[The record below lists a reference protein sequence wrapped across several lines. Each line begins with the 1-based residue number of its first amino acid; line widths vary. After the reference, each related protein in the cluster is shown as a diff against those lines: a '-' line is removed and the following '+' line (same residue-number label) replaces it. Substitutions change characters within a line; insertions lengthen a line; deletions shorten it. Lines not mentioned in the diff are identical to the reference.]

1 MKYLLV
7 NLAILLLTKSAM
19 TTAVGSQ
26 QQVLNRYLGNWRSDI
41 TLNSSLLVPETRQL
55 SETHNVQWVL
65 DGHILQEL
73 TSQGDKETALTLKRY
88 NQQRT
93 EFEMWSIQSS
103 GESSYWIG
111 NWKKKSK
118 TLTWEYVDFGTG
130 VAGELVEH
138 FTAEKER
145 SSTLV
150 MKDKK
155 GKLLL
160 DIKVK
165 HILLPSY

>member
-1 MKYLLV
+1 MKYLVV
-7 NLAILLLTKSAM
+7 NLALLLLAKSV
-19 TTAVGSQ
+19 TTTSVESQ

-41 TLNSSLLVPETRQL
+41 TLNPSLLVPETGQL
-55 SETHNVQWVL
+55 SETHNVQWIL
-65 DGHILQEL
+65 DGHILQEI
-73 TSQGDKETALTLKRY
+73 TSRGDKETALTLKRY
-88 NQQRT
+88 NQKRT

-111 NWKKKSK
+111 NWKKKSR

-138 FTAEKER
+138 FTAEKEWL
-145 SSTLV
+145 STLV

-160 DIKVK
+160 NVQAK
-165 HILLPSY
+165 HNLLKSD